1 MMGGGVGVESVI
13 GKGST
18 FYFTLSLKVQSRP
31 VLEVAPPEEV
41 DVKGLPVLIVDD
53 NPTSRRLLTEMA
65 RGWKMEPTSASDGF
79 EAIAVLET
87 LAAAGE
93 SFAMAIIDAR
103 MPEMDGFS
111 LVRNIREREGIPN
124 LTTIMLTSAG
134 KIGDGARC
142 RELGVSGYLMKP
154 VKKSDLWD
162 AIMIALG
169 RPINDGGRQGLITRH
184 YLREHRR
191 SLRVLVA
198 EDSRVNLKLVT
209 QLLEKRGHTVI
220 SAGNGR
226 EAMAALNTQA
236 VDMILMDVQMPE
248 MDGFEATRAIRSREE
263 GTADHIPIIAM
274 TAHAMKGDRERCLN
288 AGMDAY
294 VSKPLRASE
303 LFDAIDGLAQTD
315 ESPEASTSED
325 DAVVPVVDW
334 DAAVNHFEGDV
345 DLLKEIAEMFLEE
358 SPILMYQMKEA
369 LNRGD
374 CSALERAAHT
384 IKGSV
389 GNFAAKPAFDAA
401 LRVEAIGRD
410 SEMRHADRAYKRLE
424 EEIARLKPVLTSL
437 GGNKK

>member
-1 MMGGGVGVESVI
+1 
-13 GKGST
+13 
-18 FYFTLSLKVQSRP
+18 
-31 VLEVAPPEEV
+31 
-41 DVKGLPVLIVDD
+41 
-53 NPTSRRLLTEMA
+53 
-65 RGWKMEPTSASDGF
+65 
-79 EAIAVLET
+79 
-87 LAAAGE
+87 
-93 SFAMAIIDAR
+93 
-103 MPEMDGFS
+103 
-111 LVRNIREREGIPN
+111 
-124 LTTIMLTSAG
+124 
-134 KIGDGARC
+134 
-142 RELGVSGYLMKP
+142 MKP

-169 RPINDGGRQGLITRH
+169 RPIKDGARQDLITRH

-209 QLLEKRGHTVI
+209 QLLEKRGHTVV

-236 VDMILMDVQMPE
+236 VDVILMDVQMPE

-263 GTADHIPIIAM
+263 GTAEHIPIIAM
-274 TAHAMKGDRERCLN
+274 TAHAMKGDRDRCLN

-303 LFDAIDGLAQTD
+303 LFDAIDGLVPTD
-315 ESPEASTSED
+315 ETPDTSKSED
-325 DAVVPVVDW
+325 TEVPVVDW
-334 DAAVNHFEGDV
+334 EAAVNHFEGDI

-374 CSALERAAHT
+374 NAALERAAHT

-410 SEMRHADRAYKRLE
+410 SEMRHADDAYNKLE

-437 GGNKK
+437 GRDAK